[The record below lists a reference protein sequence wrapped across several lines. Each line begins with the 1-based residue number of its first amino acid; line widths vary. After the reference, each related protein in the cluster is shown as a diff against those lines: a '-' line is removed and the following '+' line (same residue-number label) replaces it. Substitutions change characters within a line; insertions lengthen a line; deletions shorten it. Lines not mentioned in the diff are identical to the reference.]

1 MTDEKNNQISIT
13 KERCQHCREG
23 FVEPMFPPTFISDPN
38 TDKNSITVA
47 IIESPG
53 PCRHCGGLG
62 LISRGDAFQDAR
74 RRMLSQ
80 YDEYQRVLQPLS
92 STPFPPGIALE
103 HLDQF
108 EKTAQNFHETY
119 GEPSEQSFVRTL
131 LERTLKQIRA
141 ELHLQVSE
149 LVTKLRRAIQ
159 LQPHN
164 AIPYQAFISAYEGDH
179 IQAEQQL
186 IAWANQ
192 HPNSNK
198 AWFDLGSFYTIFKRD
213 FSTARTYIIRSAS
226 VGNPKALHYWKAAE
240 CASIEGN
247 EPLAQ
252 ELYAKAFHSSSFA
265 ELPKPAQDEIRRI
278 LNAIPKTHT

>member
-1 MTDEKNNQISIT
+1 
-13 KERCQHCREG
+13 
-23 FVEPMFPPTFISDPN
+23 MFPPTFISDPN

-141 ELHLQVSE
+141 SLGWFGGSSSTGARPKPIKRL
-149 LVTKLRRAIQ
+149 AIWC
-159 LQPHN
+159 
-164 AIPYQAFISAYEGDH
+164 AFIS
-179 IQAEQQL
+179 
-186 IAWANQ
+186 
-192 HPNSNK
+192 
-198 AWFDLGSFYTIFKRD
+198 GSFCASHRRRLDGKRQASKEINPLPILYTILFSLFLLQKDKR
-213 FSTARTYIIRSAS
+213 STYILDTCRIREII
-226 VGNPKALHYWKAAE
+226 GLF
-240 CASIEGN
+240 
-247 EPLAQ
+247 AQ
-252 ELYAKAFHSSSFA
+252 M
-265 ELPKPAQDEIRRI
+265 
-278 LNAIPKTHT
+278 